1 MLPVSAIDVR
11 SASVSSTDGVADE
24 EAIRAAAEEFAQREL
39 NDDLQRRD
47 RDGVFSRE
55 AWRKCAGFGVQG
67 LPVPPDLGGSGA
79 DLRTIMA
86 VMEGLGRG
94 CADNGLLFSLNAQL
108 WSVEMPILRF
118 GTEEQKRRYLPDLC
132 SGVRIAG
139 HAMTEPD
146 SGSDA
151 FSLKTRAEPT
161 ADGFVLTG
169 RKSFITNAPI
179 ADFFIVFAT
188 VDPGLGIGGISAFVV
203 DRDSPGLSVVREEDK
218 MGMRTSPMGE
228 LLFDTCGIPAAQRLG
243 PVGAGPAIFNSSME
257 WERAAILSVAVGAMQ
272 RELDRCVD
280 YAGQRTQFKQPIGK
294 FPAVANRLADM
305 KVRLE
310 ASRALLR
317 QVAAVKDAGRS
328 AAVEAAIAK
337 LFISE
342 AWVQSALDAQLVYGA
357 FGYLRENG
365 IEREIRDALASR
377 IYSGTSDIQRVIIAR
392 SLGL

>member
-1 MLPVSAIDVR
+1 
-11 SASVSSTDGVADE
+11 
-24 EAIRAAAEEFAQREL
+24 
-39 NDDLQRRD
+39 
-47 RDGVFSRE
+47 
-55 AWRKCAGFGVQG
+55 
-67 LPVPPDLGGSGA
+67 
-79 DLRTIMA
+79 
-86 VMEGLGRG
+86 
-94 CADNGLLFSLNAQL
+94 
-108 WSVEMPILRF
+108 
-118 GTEEQKRRYLPDLC
+118 
-132 SGVRIAG
+132 
-139 HAMTEPD
+139 
-146 SGSDA
+146 
-151 FSLKTRAEPT
+151 
-161 ADGFVLTG
+161 
-169 RKSFITNAPI
+169 
-179 ADFFIVFAT
+179 
-188 VDPGLGIGGISAFVV
+188 
-203 DRDSPGLSVVREEDK
+203 
-218 MGMRTSPMGE
+218 MGE